1 MTLTRASLI
10 IVGAGALSRE
20 VICWIEHARQAGF
33 EADMKGYL
41 VDAKFGRLPDHY
53 QLPWLGE
60 VNGHTPQVGDQYV
73 IAISDP
79 HVKREIATQ
88 LQAKGALFAT
98 LIHPTAVLAHTARLG
113 RGCIVCPHAM
123 ISADAVLGDFVTINA
138 HTSIGHDS
146 HIGSFGNLSAH
157 VDITGYVHVGEAAFF
172 GSGARVLPKLKI
184 GDEAKVGAGA
194 VVMRSVPSGATVY
207 TTPAKRL

>member
-1 MTLTRASLI
+1 MARASLI

-20 VICWIEHARQAGF
+20 VICWIESARQAGL
-33 EADMKGYL
+33 EADIKGYL
-41 VDAKFGRLPDHY
+41 VDAQYGRLPDHY
-53 QLPWLGE
+53 RLSWLGG
-60 VNGHTPQVGDQYV
+60 VNDHKPQAGDQYV
-73 IAISDP
+73 VSISDP

-88 LQAKGALFAT
+88 LQATGAAFAT

-113 RGCIVCPHAM
+113 QGCIVCPHAM
-123 ISADAVLGDFVTINA
+123 ISADAVVGDFVTINA

-146 HIGSFGNLSAH
+146 IIGSFSNLSAH

-184 GDEAKVGAGA
+184 GDQAKVGAGA

-207 TTPAKRL
+207 ATPAKRL